1 MKELQ
6 NQNIEKEIT
15 DIEEIKEMIR
25 HLHQDVENVKRELF
39 VDEYRLI
46 GITYMLEDLSKN
58 LEFDGNTID
67 EKTIDEIVNVPP
79 NVYDEAERCY
89 TPIDEKD
96 RLEWEEH
103 QKSEIIEK
111 EKFEEM

>member
-1 MKELQ
+1 MEE
-6 NQNIEKEIT
+6 NIEKEIT

-46 GITYMLEDLSKN
+46 GLTYMLQDMSKS
-58 LEFDGNTID
+58 LDIDTID

-79 NVYDEAERCY
+79 NVYDDAERCY
-89 TPIDEKD
+89 TPIDDVD

-111 EKFEEM
+111 EKFEEL